1 MRLLRVKAGNSKIIR
16 KALADGCKYITRR
29 RKSAEKGPLAN
40 GVTSWA
46 LLRDTVLVG
55 IIDHASMTA
64 VLWPDLRVDH
74 LHGKFLGS
82 GRGRLGELPVG
93 SEDADQMPGSSSGT
107 TGAPTDGPLATL
119 VAKAQAK
126 LDEAV
131 DEDRAELIDLVETI
145 RDCQERSD
153 LAGLDVAR
161 KQLTDLLFY
170 LET

>member
-1 MRLLRVKAGNSKIIR
+1 MSRYDKDELHDARQR
-16 KALADGCKYITRR
+16 IT
-29 RKSAEKGPLAN
+29 
-40 GVTSWA
+40 
-46 LLRDTVLVG
+46 
-55 IIDHASMTA
+55 
-64 VLWPDLRVDH
+64 DL
-74 LHGKFLGS
+74 F
-82 GRGRLGELPVG
+82 G

-107 TGAPTDGPLATL
+107 TGAPTDGPVATL